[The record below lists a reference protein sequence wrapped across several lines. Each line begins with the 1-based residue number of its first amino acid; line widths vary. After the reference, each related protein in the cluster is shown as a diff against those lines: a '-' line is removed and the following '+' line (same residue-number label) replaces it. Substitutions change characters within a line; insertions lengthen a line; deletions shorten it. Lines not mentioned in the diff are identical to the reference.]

1 MQYYDITQISIICFG
16 ISGVGCIIISP
27 TRELALQTNEV
38 LKRLLAE
45 IDLSHILIV
54 GGVKK
59 HKEIKLLQKGTFLL
73 TTTIFLYILDNAKC
87 VFIGYIVI
95 RMIYILFFSIV
106 TGINI
111 IVSTPGRLLDHLQN
125 TEFNF
130 KNMKYLI
137 LDEADKLLEAG
148 FEKHIAGII
157 KLLPGMFFYR
167 NLPKN

>member
-1 MQYYDITQISIICFG
+1 MQYYDLTQISIICFG

-73 TTTIFLYILDNAKC
+73 TTTIFLYILDDAKC
-87 VFIGYIVI
+87 VFYIHYIFSFHLKINCLMKFGGYTLLYLSIFNC
-95 RMIYILFFSIV
+95 MIHSY
-106 TGINI
+106 
-111 IVSTPGRLLDHLQN
+111 
-125 TEFNF
+125 
-130 KNMKYLI
+130 
-137 LDEADKLLEAG
+137 
-148 FEKHIAGII
+148 
-157 KLLPGMFFYR
+157 
-167 NLPKN
+167 